1 MFPLTTNQ
9 ILVRRGSSELLQFAQ
24 KVADGP
30 GSFLPQRRV
39 YANKDELHLRR
50 TVKLDAVAELYLYD
64 LVFRN
69 RNRFRKP
76 HSKLRGH
83 FGYRFINGRP
93 MSPSASYAE
102 FRENVF
108 DHHIMSEEFISCDI
122 SDYFNHIYHHD
133 LQAWFAALEPT
144 KSEDVEAFGK
154 YLREI
159 NAGWSLDC
167 LPQGLYPAKMIG
179 NDFLRFVEDSS
190 TIRAPRIARFMD
202 DIVFLG
208 DTANDLIADF
218 NELQRLLG
226 LKGLTVNSKKT
237 RFGGT
242 PITGEVD
249 EHLSDLKKGLL
260 RLRRR
265 MLAEGYEED
274 ESIDDE
280 DAEPLE
286 QEQIELVRELLG
298 SGHLGEDDAELIM
311 VVMRDHVSLIEDH
324 LSLFARGYP
333 HLAKSFFNLCRAAED
348 KEAVADIVLDVAQ
361 QGTHIGEYQLFWF
374 GSMLE
379 EYLLD
384 TSRASDIALY
394 SHPSATEISKA
405 KILEIDDRRYGLA
418 EMRKSFLREGRSDWL
433 AWASAVGCRGMKKQA
448 RNYLL
453 VYFSNGSP
461 MNKLIADIM
470 EK

>member
-1 MFPLTTNQ
+1 
-9 ILVRRGSSELLQFAQ
+9 
-24 KVADGP
+24 
-30 GSFLPQRRV
+30 
-39 YANKDELHLRR
+39 
-50 TVKLDAVAELYLYD
+50 
-64 LVFRN
+64 
-69 RNRFRKP
+69 
-76 HSKLRGH
+76 
-83 FGYRFINGRP
+83 

-159 NAGWSLDC
+159 NAGRSLDC

-179 NDFLRFVEDSS
+179 NDFLRFVEKSS

-226 LKGLTVNSKKT
+226 LKGLTVHSKKT

-298 SGHLGEDDAELIM
+298 SGRLGEDDAELIM

-333 HLAKSFFNLCRAAED
+333 HLAKSLTSAVRLKTKKRSLILYWMSRNKAHTLVSISYSGS
-348 KEAVADIVLDVAQ
+348 EACWKSIFWIPPEQATSCTRCIRTQAQ
-361 QGTHIGEYQLFWF
+361 
-374 GSMLE
+374 
-379 EYLLD
+379 
-384 TSRASDIALY
+384 
-394 SHPSATEISKA
+394 
-405 KILEIDDRRYGLA
+405 RRY
-418 EMRKSFLREGRSDWL
+418 RKPKF
-433 AWASAVGCRGMKKQA
+433 
-448 RNYLL
+448 
-453 VYFSNGSP
+453 
-461 MNKLIADIM
+461 
-470 EK
+470 